1 MEVLCEEEV
10 AVLFVVGC
18 VYLERCELL
27 AALRRH
33 RLRRRLLLR
42 GYELQLELAE
52 LQVGAQTE
60 ERGSSAHERRVGG
73 ERHVARLDELHNLV
87 LLAVVLQLEALRV
100 EVERSIGVVVE
111 VHVHLVAHTSVQ
123 THVYLLVEVHR
134 GGLAVAHGQ
143 RRVVDALHRGTELQL
158 GSTLRLDAHTA
169 RTEYLLSRSEVE
181 VHVGEVE
188 LLLALSLVYLV
199 VLLAEELVHHAALA
213 PLAILLL
220 RHHERGVDVRVGYLR
235 ADDVAVERVVVHH
248 VLLQV
253 VGTLQVGS
261 ILVEVVERY
270 GQRALY
276 LPARMQ
282 QRVGYRVLV
291 LELRLRLDSER
302 VGTVGIGISIGIAL
316 RSRVARLAHGEL
328 ALRSLRCLRDGIR
341 CHSRHNHYDDKHAN
355 RAERAKLLQPTL

>member
-1 MEVLCEEEV
+1 M

-42 GYELQLELAE
+42 GYELQLELAK

-73 ERHVARLDELHNLV
+73 ERHVASLDELHNLV
-87 LLAVVLQLEALRV
+87 LLAVVLQLETLRV
-100 EVERSIGVVVE
+100 EVERSVGVVVE
-111 VHVHLVAHTSVQ
+111 VHVHLVAHTTVQ
-123 THVYLLVEVHR
+123 TNVYLLVEVHR

-143 RRVVDALHRGTELQL
+143 RRVVDALHRGAELQL

-169 RTEYLLSRSEVE
+169 RSEYLLSRSEVE

-188 LLLALSLVYLV
+188 LLLALSLIYLV
-199 VLLAEELVHHAALA
+199 VLLAEELVHHASLA

-220 RHHERGVDVRVGYLR
+220 RHHKRGVDVRVGYLR

-253 VGTLQVGS
+253 VGTLQVGG

-282 QRVGYRVLV
+282 QRVGYRVFV
-291 LELRLRLDSER
+291 LELRLRLDSKR

-316 RSRVARLAHGEL
+316 RSHVARLAHGKL

-341 CHSRHNHYDDKHAN
+341 CHSRHNHYDDKHAS